1 MSAPTRLG
9 RLAQRSTSERVAAL
23 EQCELCG
30 TPIPAEHRHV
40 LEVAS
45 RELKCVCRPC
55 SILFDRRAAAEG
67 RYRLVPDRRLLV
79 ADLELDDVMWEELRL
94 PVDLAFFFYST
105 PHERV
110 MAFYPGPMGPTE
122 SQLELD
128 AWERLVATNPLLRT
142 LEQDVES
149 LLVDRSLGA
158 RRYWIV
164 PIEDCYALVGVIRTY
179 WRGLTGGRDVWLEI
193 GRFFEQLDRRARP
206 ASRNDEGS

>member
-23 EQCELCG
+23 EQCEMCG

-40 LEVAS
+40 LEVAT

-55 SILFDRRAAAEG
+55 SILFDRREAAEG
-67 RYRLVPDRRLLV
+67 RYRLVPDRRLAV

-94 PVDLAFFFYST
+94 PVDLAFFFHST
-105 PHERV
+105 PHGRV

-128 AWERLVATNPLLRT
+128 AWERLVAANPVLRT

-149 LLVDRSLGA
+149 LLVDRALGA
-158 RRYWIV
+158 RRHWIV
-164 PIEDCYALVGVIRTY
+164 PIEDCYALVGVIRTH

-206 ASRNDEGS
+206 ASRNEEGS